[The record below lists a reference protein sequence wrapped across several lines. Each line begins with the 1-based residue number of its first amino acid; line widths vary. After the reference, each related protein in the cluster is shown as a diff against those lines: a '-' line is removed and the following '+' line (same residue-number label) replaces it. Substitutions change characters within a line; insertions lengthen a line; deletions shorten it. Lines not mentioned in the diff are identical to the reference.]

1 MSELDTLNSKSVAD
15 LAVIAT
21 AMGVTNPGDADKLS
35 KEELMHPITDNQL
48 TVVRAMHD
56 NPRL

>member
-21 AMGVTNPGDADKLS
+21 AMGVVTPDEAGSRS
-35 KEELMHPITDNQL
+35 KEELVALISGE
-48 TVVRAMHD
+48 
-56 NPRL
+56 PRGRPA